1 MKQPNNYDLTEF
13 FRFIEE
19 QRKKLLSTIDWSQ
32 DSDEE
37 FSPEFMLSN
46 YDTIDSQNN

>member
-1 MKQPNNYDLTEF
+1 MIPDNNYNLSEF
-13 FRFIEE
+13 FKFMEE
-19 QRKKLLSTIDWSQ
+19 QRKKLLSTIDLRQ

-46 YDTIDSQNN
+46 FEDKN